1 VSSPGS
7 GKGDVRATY
16 YMLSGCLRRYRREG
30 FEAVSVIRKQEALNS
45 LDAVRLHGYVVLR
58 LEDQNRNETFV
69 RIDWAD
75 GGWEQPQEGDN
86 CDEFIMMNQREG
98 VYVAPVA
105 AMVGSAM
112 VGAGVTAASG
122 VAASSAA
129 SAAAANALANAA
141 AAVGAANAAA
151 GVSAGAAAPLATMA
165 GPGAIVGIVAVAGV
179 SVLVLGINGHV
190 RRFEQDAQFV
200 PVWHSSTQGI
210 GCLAD
215 LADSIDN
222 LSDKRPTYD
231 LDSWNC
237 NHAANFVFFK
247 MTQNEHAW

>member
-1 VSSPGS
+1 
-7 GKGDVRATY
+7 
-16 YMLSGCLRRYRREG
+16 
-30 FEAVSVIRKQEALNS
+30 
-45 LDAVRLHGYVVLR
+45 
-58 LEDQNRNETFV
+58 
-69 RIDWAD
+69 
-75 GGWEQPQEGDN
+75 
-86 CDEFIMMNQREG
+86 
-98 VYVAPVA
+98 
-105 AMVGSAM
+105 M

-129 SAAAANALANAA
+129 SAAAANALSNA
-141 AAVGAANAAA
+141 AAA